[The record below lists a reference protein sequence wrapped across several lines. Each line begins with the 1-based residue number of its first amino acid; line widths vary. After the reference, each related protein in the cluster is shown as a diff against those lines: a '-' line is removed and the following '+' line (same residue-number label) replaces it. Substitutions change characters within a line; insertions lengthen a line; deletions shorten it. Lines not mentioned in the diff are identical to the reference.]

1 MRRRDNSYLSYMCFS
16 NRWYDRSVVMVTLGL
31 YICASYLSNNIALVV
46 LGVNE
51 NNNRN
56 DVVRRIE
63 GAYRP
68 IIPSQY

>member
-1 MRRRDNSYLSYMCFS
+1 
-16 NRWYDRSVVMVTLGL
+16 MVTLGL